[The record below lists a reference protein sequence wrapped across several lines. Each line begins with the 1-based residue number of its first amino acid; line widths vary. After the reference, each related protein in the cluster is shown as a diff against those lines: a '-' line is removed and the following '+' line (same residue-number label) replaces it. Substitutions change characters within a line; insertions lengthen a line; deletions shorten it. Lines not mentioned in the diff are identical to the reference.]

1 MDIFKWAEKLMVMD
15 EEAWQ
20 RHASPLSVYSRFTIL
35 PLLSLSIW
43 SKEWIGVWAIIPIL
57 ISVAWVWLN
66 PRVFSAPKNTNS
78 WASIGTF
85 GERIYL
91 QRSKVAIPGHHL
103 RMCHLLS
110 SLSAFGV
117 PILIYG
123 LYTLDAGIVVL
134 GNVWVMAFK
143 AWFVDRMVWIYM
155 DLKDT
160 NPEYASWL
168 KY

>member
-1 MDIFKWAEKLMVMD
+1 MDIFKWTEKMMGMD
-15 EEAWQ
+15 EEEWK

-43 SKEWIGVWAIIPIL
+43 SKEWIGFWSTLPIV
-57 ISVAWVWLN
+57 ISIAWVWLN

-78 WASIGTF
+78 WASVGTF

-91 QRSKVAIPGHHL
+91 QRSKVKIPGHHL
-103 RMCHLLS
+103 RMCNLLS
-110 SLSAFGV
+110 TLSALGV

-123 LYTLDAGIVVL
+123 LYTLDVGIVVL

-143 AWFVDRMVWIYM
+143 AWFVDRMVWLYM

-160 NPEYASWL
+160 DPEYASWL
-168 KY
+168 KL